1 MSTRSYCAALAALC
15 WVAVLAGNA
24 VAVSD
29 AAPAEED
36 AENQGGKFLV
46 VPIVITEPAIGEGLG
61 AGLVYFHAKKPA
73 SPPKILTGQE
83 VQRTGQRSKAP
94 PTASGVFAA
103 YTNSDTA
110 GIGFGHSR
118 SWADDKYRF
127 IGAIAGLK
135 VNSTVYAADIPFNFS
150 IEGNLAFAGIKR
162 RFAGTNLFIGASIS
176 TLSADVGF
184 KLGGDDIP
192 PVEFFDF
199 GFQTTGVALSAIYD
213 ARDDTMV
220 PSSGQLVDL
229 TGWWYDDAIGSDFD
243 YTSVRLKA
251 HSFHRLH
258 KKFVLGLRFDA
269 STVSGTPPFFAVP
282 YVSLRGIPALRFQG
296 KTAGVVEIE
305 GRYKFANRWAAIAFA
320 GKGYT
325 DTSEPLFDT
334 ENSIRAW
341 GIGLRY
347 LAIESQNVWV
357 GLDLARGPEED
368 AVYIQV
374 GHPW

>member
-1 MSTRSYCAALAALC
+1 M
-15 WVAVLAGNA
+15 AVLAGNA
-24 VAVSD
+24 VADSD
-29 AAPAEED
+29 TADAEED
-36 AENQGGKFLV
+36 AEDQGGKFLV

-61 AGLVYFHAKKPA
+61 AGLMYFHAEKPA
-73 SPPKILTGQE
+73 TPPKILTGQE

-118 SWADDKYRF
+118 SWADDRYRF
-127 IGAIAGLK
+127 VGAVAGLK
-135 VNSTVYAADIPFNFS
+135 VNSTVYAADIPFNFA
-150 IEGNLAFAGIKR
+150 IEGNLVYAEIKR
-162 RFAGTNLFIGASIS
+162 RFSDTNLFVGAS
-176 TLSADVGF
+176 LSSLNADVGF
-184 KLGGDDIP
+184 KIGGDVIP
-192 PVEFFDF
+192 PIEFFDF
-199 GFQTTGVALSAIYD
+199 AFRTTGVALSGIYD
-213 ARDDTMV
+213 GRDDTMM

-229 TGWWYDDAIGSDFD
+229 TTWWYGDALGSDYD

-258 KKFVLGLRFDA
+258 ENIVLGLRFDA
-269 STVSGTPPFFAVP
+269 STVGGDPPFFAEP

-296 KTAGVVEIE
+296 KTAGVAEIE
-305 GRYKFANRWAAIAFA
+305 GRYKLAKRWAAIAFA
-320 GKGYT
+320 GMGYT

-341 GIGLRY
+341 GIGMRY
-347 LAIESQNVWV
+347 QAIESQNIWV
-357 GLDLARGPEED
+357 GLDLAGGPEDD
-368 AVYIQV
+368 AWYIQV